1 MTEQGKITYEKGD
14 CNHLERARGRDVGGG
29 IPKGRYKD
37 GREYE
42 VMNTW
47 SLSRCKTIRRGKRKD
62 GRWTDWYYVTNRMF
76 KEGGKLT
83 NKLHDCFT

>member
-1 MTEQGKITYEKGD
+1 MKKAIVIIL
-14 CNHLERARGRDVGGG
+14 NVLEGEMLVGS
-29 IPKGRYKD
+29 IAKGRYRD